1 MLITTEEEQLENIT
15 EFFKDHFCGDEL
27 ETTQKQP
34 ARMKPTFSGK
44 EVVKAQ
50 KQQEHWE
57 RWNQVRIYYGPEALP
72 NQITSMP
79 VIYNCRV
86 ML

>member
-1 MLITTEEEQLENIT
+1 MLITTEEEQLESIT
-15 EFFKDHFCGDEL
+15 EFFKDHFCGNEL

-50 KQQEHWE
+50 KQQEH
-57 RWNQVRIYYGPEALP
+57 
-72 NQITSMP
+72 
-79 VIYNCRV
+79 
-86 ML
+86 